1 MKERVRRYKIE
12 DFYAALEN
20 IHKPDLQ
27 ARVNNLVVKTIIKGS
42 EYDNFEYVEEALK
55 TAWEDYEL
63 FPYLTDNQILEV
75 LHHYDV
81 WNEFVSKAVCSPAEL
96 KFEKAN

>member
-12 DFYAALEN
+12 DFYAALES

-81 WNEFVSKAVCSPAEL
+81 WNEFVSKAVCSPASL
-96 KFEKAN
+96 KLEKAN